1 MKFTN
6 RRIANTIIISTLL
19 VASIASIGFSSWLIE
34 GGGVKEDNGVVD
46 IEVGKVGDFTD
57 CVTIDESKDN
67 GGFIPLY
74 YCSTGF
80 INSSSSSTNTPT
92 YQTSGNIIFYLKI
105 NLANTKAKLTTDSI
119 YLIPTLSLEGKGGNT
134 TSFATPSVEV
144 TYLNNKITTEA
155 TSDKGKTKWTSS
167 HLLENF
173 KYLNSETGEIYLS
186 LTYTLTPS
194 SSATFSK
201 ILSYLST
208 AENNAKMV
216 LYLTLGEY
224 NA

>member
-67 GGFIPLY
+67 GGYIPLY

-92 YQTSGNIIFYLKI
+92 NQTSGNIIFYLKM
-105 NLANTKAKLTTDSI
+105 NLANTKAKLHSENI
-119 YLIPTLSLEGKGGNT
+119 YLIPSLALEGNNGNT
-134 TSFATPSVEV
+134 SNFVLPTVTVNYLKSDISATASSNSE
-144 TYLNNKITTEA
+144 N
-155 TSDKGKTKWTSS
+155 SKWTSK
-167 HLLENF
+167 HLLADFGSVSSDN
-173 KYLNSETGEIYLS
+173 GEIYLT
-186 LTYTLTPS
+186 LTYSLKAS
-194 SSATFSK
+194 SSAAYSR
-201 ILSYLST
+201 IYSYLST
-208 AENNAKMV
+208 SSNKAKMV
-216 LYLTLGEY
+216 LYLSLGEE

>member
-34 GGGVKEDNGVVD
+34 GGEVKEDNGVVD

-67 GGFIPLY
+67 GGYIPLY

-80 INSSSSSTNTPT
+80 INSSSSSTNTPNN
-92 YQTSGNIIFYLKI
+92 QSSGNITFYLKI
-105 NLANTKAKLTTDSI
+105 NLVNTKAKLTTDSI
-119 YLIPTLSLEGKGGNT
+119 YLIPTLSLEGNGGNT
-134 TSFATPSVEV
+134 SNFTSPSVEV
-144 TYLNNKITTEA
+144 TYLNDKITSLA
-155 TSDKGKTKWTSS
+155 TSDKGNTKWTSS

-173 KYLNSETGEIYLS
+173 KYLNSETGEIYLA

-194 SSATFSK
+194 SSAAFSR

-216 LYLTLGEY
+216 LYLSLGEY

>member
-1 MKFTN
+1 M
-6 RRIANTIIISTLL
+6 
-19 VASIASIGFSSWLIE
+19 
-34 GGGVKEDNGVVD
+34 
-46 IEVGKVGDFTD
+46 
-57 CVTIDESKDN
+57 
-67 GGFIPLY
+67 
-74 YCSTGF
+74 
-80 INSSSSSTNTPT
+80 
-92 YQTSGNIIFYLKI
+92 
-105 NLANTKAKLTTDSI
+105 
-119 YLIPTLSLEGKGGNT
+119 
-134 TSFATPSVEV
+134 
-144 TYLNNKITTEA
+144 NNKITTEA

>member
-67 GGFIPLY
+67 GGYIPLY

-80 INSSSSSTNTPT
+80 INSSSSSTNTPNN
-92 YQTSGNIIFYLKI
+92 QTSGNIIFYLKM
-105 NLANTKAKLTTDSI
+105 NLANTKAKLHSENI
-119 YLIPTLSLEGKGGNT
+119 YLIPSLALEGSNGNT
-134 TSFATPSVEV
+134 SNFVLPTVTVNYLKSDISATAS
-144 TYLNNKITTEA
+144 
-155 TSDKGKTKWTSS
+155 SDSENSKWTSK
-167 HLLENF
+167 HLLADF
-173 KYLNSETGEIYLS
+173 GSLSSDTGEIYLT
-186 LTYTLTPS
+186 LTYSLKAS
-194 SSATFSK
+194 SSAAYSR
-201 ILSYLST
+201 IYSYLST
-208 AENNAKMV
+208 SSNNAKMV
-216 LYLTLGEY
+216 LYLSLGEE

>member
-92 YQTSGNIIFYLKI
+92 SQSSGNIIFYLKM
-105 NLANTKAKLTTDSI
+105 NLANTKAK
-119 YLIPTLSLEGKGGNT
+119 
-134 TSFATPSVEV
+134 
-144 TYLNNKITTEA
+144 
-155 TSDKGKTKWTSS
+155 
-167 HLLENF
+167 
-173 KYLNSETGEIYLS
+173 
-186 LTYTLTPS
+186 
-194 SSATFSK
+194 
-201 ILSYLST
+201 
-208 AENNAKMV
+208 
-216 LYLTLGEY
+216 
-224 NA
+224 

>member
-92 YQTSGNIIFYLKI
+92 YQTSGNIIFYLKM

-134 TSFATPSVEV
+134 TSFASPSVEV
-144 TYLNNKITTEA
+144 TYLNNKIISSA
-155 TSDKGKTKWTSS
+155 TSDEGKSKWTSS

-173 KYLNSETGEIYLS
+173 KYLNSETGEIYIGR
-186 LTYTLTPS
+186 
-194 SSATFSK
+194 AH
-201 ILSYLST
+201 
-208 AENNAKMV
+208 V
-216 LYLTLGEY
+216 
-224 NA
+224 